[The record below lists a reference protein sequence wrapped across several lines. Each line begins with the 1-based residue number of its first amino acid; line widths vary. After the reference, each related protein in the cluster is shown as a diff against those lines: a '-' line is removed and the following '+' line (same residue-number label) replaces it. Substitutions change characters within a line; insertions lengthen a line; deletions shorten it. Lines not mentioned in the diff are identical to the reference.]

1 MVFNQSWLVLEE
13 SFQVQSIWWVME
25 TFLRNLHQLILFSQ
39 AKWLQ
44 TLLLNG
50 RNPVTNATVIHP
62 SVFPKLAEAVVVQSA
77 VPYVFLLL
85 EHRIQK
91 S

>member
-1 MVFNQSWLVLEE
+1 MVFDQLWLVLEV
-13 SFQVQSIWWVME
+13 SLPAQSIWWVKE
-25 TFLRNLHQLILFSQ
+25 TCLRNPHQLFFFSQ

-50 RNPVTNATVIHP
+50 RNPATNATVIPP

-77 VPYVFLLL
+77 VPYVFFLM
-85 EHRIQK
+85 EYRIQK